1 MKKYISYGKDK
12 SVKVIS
18 TSDFELVDS
27 KGHVTNCEGT
37 DDPISIYQRFIK
49 KEDKDKPIKIGYICN
64 WNQQCGI
71 STYSKFI
78 FDELKLLVD
87 EYKIFSELPFGQE
100 EDTKENIVYCWKRG
114 EHLKK
119 LLNEIKEY
127 NPNFILIQHEWG
139 IFPKAGF
146 FMSFITEL
154 KRLHIPVIVALH
166 SVYDHLDKII
176 PLSVLDNVIV
186 HSNNA
191 KGLLKRLKFKGNVFV
206 IPHGCPEVKNYEEVW
221 NIFQTPYLIFGFGFG
236 FKYKGVEIAIDAIKY
251 LKETDEKFKDILY
264 VYVCSESDTNK
275 GIHEYY
281 YNTLAEKVEN
291 EGLEDNVLLIR
302 GFLENEMLDIYLKT
316 VKMVIFPYVSDPT
329 NSVFGSSGAIKIAMS
344 YNMPVIASKSHLFDD
359 IEGYAIRIGDY
370 KELAAEIDKLFS
382 SEDYRN
388 QVIDK
393 AHDYIEENT
402 WKKSAERYF
411 NVIKEVRSLY

>member
-1 MKKYISYGKDK
+1 VKKYISYGKDK
-12 SVKVIS
+12 SIKVIS

-27 KGHVTNCEGT
+27 KGHVAKT
-37 DDPISIYQRFIK
+37 DDPISLYQKFIK
-49 KEDKDKPIKIGYICN
+49 KEDKDTPIKIGYVCN

-186 HSNNA
+186 HSDNA
-191 KGLLKRLKFKGNVFV
+191 RGLLKRLKFKGNVFV
-206 IPHGCPEVKNYEEVW
+206 IPHGCPEVKKYEEVW

-236 FKYKGVEIAIDAIKY
+236 FKYKGVDIAIDAIKY

-281 YNTLAEKVEN
+281 YNTLSEKVEK

-302 GFLENEMLDIYLKT
+302 GFLEDEMLDIYLKT

-344 YNMPVIASKSHLFDD
+344 YNIPVIASKSHLFDD
-359 IEGYAIRIGDY
+359 IEGYAIRIGEY
-370 KELAAEIDKLFS
+370 KELAIEIDKLFS
-382 SEDYRN
+382 SEDYRK
-388 QVIDK
+388 QFIDK

>member
-1 MKKYISYGKDK
+1 VKKYISYGKDK

-27 KGHVTNCEGT
+27 KGHVTNT
-37 DDPISIYQRFIK
+37 DDPISLYQRFIK
-49 KEDKDKPIKIGYICN
+49 KEDKDIPIKIGYVCN

-186 HSNNA
+186 HSDNA

-206 IPHGCPEVKNYEEVW
+206 IPHGCPEVKKYEEVW

-236 FKYKGVEIAIDAIKY
+236 FKYKGVDIAIDAIKY

-281 YNTLAEKVEN
+281 YNTLSEKVEK

-302 GFLENEMLDIYLKT
+302 GFLEDEMLDIYLKT

-370 KELAAEIDKLFS
+370 KELATEIDNLFS

-388 QVIDK
+388 QVINK

-411 NVIKEVRSLY
+411 DVIKEVRSLY

>member
-27 KGHVTNCEGT
+27 KGHVTNT
-37 DDPISIYQRFIK
+37 DDPISLYQRFIK
-49 KEDKDKPIKIGYICN
+49 KEDKDIPIKIGYVCN

-186 HSNNA
+186 HSDNA

-206 IPHGCPEVKNYEEVW
+206 IPHGCPEVKKYEEVW

-236 FKYKGVEIAIDAIKY
+236 FKYKGVDIAIDAIKY

-281 YNTLAEKVEN
+281 YNTLSEKVEK

-302 GFLENEMLDIYLKT
+302 GFLEDEMLDIYLKT

-370 KELAAEIDKLFS
+370 KELATEIDNLFS

-388 QVIDK
+388 QVINK

-411 NVIKEVRSLY
+411 DVIKEVRSLY

>member
-12 SVKVIS
+12 SIKVIS

-27 KGHVTNCEGT
+27 KGHVAKT
-37 DDPISIYQRFIK
+37 DDPISLYQKFIK
-49 KEDKDKPIKIGYICN
+49 KEDKDTPIKIGYICN

-78 FDELKLLVD
+78 FDELKSLVD
-87 EYKIFSELPFGQE
+87 EYKIFSELPFDQE
-100 EDTKENIVYCWKRG
+100 EDTKENIVYCWRRG

-186 HSNNA
+186 HSSNA
-191 KGLLKRLKFKGNVFV
+191 KGLLERLKFKGNVFV
-206 IPHGCPEVKNYEEVW
+206 IPHGCPEVKKYEEVW

-281 YNTLAEKVEN
+281 YNTLSEKVEK
-291 EGLEDNVLLIR
+291 EGLENNVLLIR
-302 GFLENEMLDIYLKT
+302 GFLEDEMLDVYLKT
-316 VKMVIFPYVSDPT
+316 VKMVIFPYISDPT

-344 YNMPVIASKSHLFDD
+344 YNIPVIASKSHLFDD
-359 IEGYAIRIGDY
+359 IEGYAIRIGEY
-370 KELAAEIDKLFS
+370 KELAIEIDKLFS

-393 AHDYIEENT
+393 AHEYIEENT

-411 NVIKEVRSLY
+411 DVIKEVRGLY

>member
-1 MKKYISYGKDK
+1 VKKYISYGKDK

-27 KGHVTNCEGT
+27 KGHVTNT
-37 DDPISIYQRFIK
+37 DDPISLYQRFIK
-49 KEDKDKPIKIGYICN
+49 KEDKDIPIKIGYVCN

-78 FDELKLLVD
+78 FDELKSLVD
-87 EYKIFSELPFGQE
+87 EYKIFSELPFDQE
-100 EDTKENIVYCWKRG
+100 EDTKENIVYCWRRG

-186 HSNNA
+186 HSDNA
-191 KGLLKRLKFKGNVFV
+191 RGLLKRLKFKGNVFV
-206 IPHGCPEVKNYEEVW
+206 IPHGCPEVKKYEEVW

-236 FKYKGVEIAIDAIKY
+236 FKYKGVDIAIDAIKY

-281 YNTLAEKVEN
+281 YNTLSEKVEK

-302 GFLENEMLDIYLKT
+302 GFLEDEMLDVYLKT
-316 VKMVIFPYVSDPT
+316 VKMVIFPYISDPT

-344 YNMPVIASKSHLFDD
+344 YNIPVIASKSHLFDD
-359 IEGYAIRIGDY
+359 IEGYAIRIGEY
-370 KELAAEIDKLFS
+370 KELAIEIDKLFS

-393 AHDYIEENT
+393 AHEYIEENT

-411 NVIKEVRSLY
+411 DVIKEVRGLY

>member
-1 MKKYISYGKDK
+1 VKKYISYGKDK

-27 KGHVTNCEGT
+27 KGHVTNT
-37 DDPISIYQRFIK
+37 DDPISLYQRFIK
-49 KEDKDKPIKIGYICN
+49 KEDKDIPIKIGYVCN

-186 HSNNA
+186 HSDNA

-206 IPHGCPEVKNYEEVW
+206 IPHGCPEVKKYEEVW

-236 FKYKGVEIAIDAIKY
+236 FKYKGVDIAIDAIKY

-281 YNTLAEKVEN
+281 YNTLSEKVEK

-302 GFLENEMLDIYLKT
+302 GFLEDEMLDIYLKT

-370 KELAAEIDKLFS
+370 KELATEIDKLFS
-382 SEDYRN
+382 SEDYRK
-388 QVIDK
+388 QFIDK

>member
-1 MKKYISYGKDK
+1 VKKYISYGKDK
-12 SVKVIS
+12 SIKVIS

-27 KGHVTNCEGT
+27 KGHVAKT
-37 DDPISIYQRFIK
+37 DDPISLYQKFIK
-49 KEDKDKPIKIGYICN
+49 KEDKDTPIKIGYICN

-78 FDELKLLVD
+78 FDELKSLVD
-87 EYKIFSELPFGQE
+87 EYKIFSELPFDQE
-100 EDTKENIVYCWKRG
+100 EDTKENIVYCWRRG

-186 HSNNA
+186 HSSNA
-191 KGLLKRLKFKGNVFV
+191 KGLLERLKFKGNVFV
-206 IPHGCPEVKNYEEVW
+206 IPHGCPEVKKYEEVW

-236 FKYKGVEIAIDAIKY
+236 FKYKGVDIAIDAIKY

-281 YNTLAEKVEN
+281 YNTLSEKVEK

-302 GFLENEMLDIYLKT
+302 GFLEDEMLDVYLKT
-316 VKMVIFPYVSDPT
+316 VKMVIFPYISDPT

-370 KELAAEIDKLFS
+370 KELATEIDKLFS
-382 SEDYRN
+382 SEDYRK
-388 QVIDK
+388 QFIDK

>member
-1 MKKYISYGKDK
+1 VKKYISYGKDK
-12 SVKVIS
+12 SIKVIS

-27 KGHVTNCEGT
+27 KGHVAKT
-37 DDPISIYQRFIK
+37 DDPISLYQKFIK
-49 KEDKDKPIKIGYICN
+49 KEDKDTPIKIGYICN

-78 FDELKLLVD
+78 FDELKSLVD
-87 EYKIFSELPFGQE
+87 EYKIFSELPFDQE
-100 EDTKENIVYCWKRG
+100 EDTKENIVYCWRRG

-186 HSNNA
+186 HSSNA
-191 KGLLKRLKFKGNVFV
+191 KGLLERLKFKGNVFV
-206 IPHGCPEVKNYEEVW
+206 IPHGCPEVKKYEEVW

-236 FKYKGVEIAIDAIKY
+236 FKYKGVDIAIDAIKY

-281 YNTLAEKVEN
+281 YNTLSEKVEK

-302 GFLENEMLDIYLKT
+302 GFLEDEMLDIYLKT

-370 KELAAEIDKLFS
+370 KELATEIDKLFS
-382 SEDYRN
+382 SEDYRK
-388 QVIDK
+388 QFIDK

>member
-1 MKKYISYGKDK
+1 
-12 SVKVIS
+12 
-18 TSDFELVDS
+18 VDS
-27 KGHVTNCEGT
+27 KGHVTNT
-37 DDPISIYQRFIK
+37 DDPISLYQRFIK
-49 KEDKDKPIKIGYICN
+49 KEDKDIPIKIGYVCN

-186 HSNNA
+186 HSDNA
-191 KGLLKRLKFKGNVFV
+191 RGLLKRLKFKGNVFV
-206 IPHGCPEVKNYEEVW
+206 IPHGCPEVKKYEEVW

-236 FKYKGVEIAIDAIKY
+236 FKYKGVDIAIDAIKY

-281 YNTLAEKVEN
+281 YNTLSEKVEK

-302 GFLENEMLDIYLKT
+302 GFLEDEMLDVYLKT
-316 VKMVIFPYVSDPT
+316 VKMVIFPYISDPT
-329 NSVFGSSGAIKIAMS
+329 NSVFGSWRQENKTQL
-344 YNMPVIASKSHLFDD
+344 YRPVGK
-359 IEGYAIRIGDY
+359 
-370 KELAAEIDKLFS
+370 
-382 SEDYRN
+382 
-388 QVIDK
+388 
-393 AHDYIEENT
+393 
-402 WKKSAERYF
+402 
-411 NVIKEVRSLY
+411 

>member
-1 MKKYISYGKDK
+1 VKKYISYGKDK
-12 SVKVIS
+12 SIKVIS

-27 KGHVTNCEGT
+27 KGHVAKT
-37 DDPISIYQRFIK
+37 DDPISLYQKFIK
-49 KEDKDKPIKIGYICN
+49 KEDKDTPIKIGYICN

-78 FDELKLLVD
+78 FDELKSLVD
-87 EYKIFSELPFGQE
+87 EYKIFSELPFDQE
-100 EDTKENIVYCWKRG
+100 EDTKENIVYCWRRG

-186 HSNNA
+186 HSSNA
-191 KGLLKRLKFKGNVFV
+191 KGLLERLKFKGNVFV
-206 IPHGCPEVKNYEEVW
+206 IPHGCPEVKKYEEVW

-281 YNTLAEKVEN
+281 YNTLSEKVEK
-291 EGLEDNVLLIR
+291 EGLENNVLLIR
-302 GFLENEMLDIYLKT
+302 GFLEDEMLDVYLKT
-316 VKMVIFPYVSDPT
+316 VKMVIFPYISDPT

-344 YNMPVIASKSHLFDD
+344 YNIPVIASKSHLFDD
-359 IEGYAIRIGDY
+359 IEGYAIRIGEY
-370 KELAAEIDKLFS
+370 KELAIEIDKLFS

-393 AHDYIEENT
+393 AHEYIEENT

-411 NVIKEVRSLY
+411 DVIKEVRGLY